1 MNLNGKLTISYGLSN
16 ALFDASKLA
25 LDETERFSLK
35 EVPNMILVKFLLKD
49 KESVLM
55 DFFKK
60 MHVKEENLKNALEHQ
75 LHPYLLGKKAKEI
88 KADDEVYRLDLKRFN
103 SRTFCKA
110 AENSINLYNVI
121 DENCFILA
129 MLTETENELSNPYD
143 KAFVDFLKELNIDP
157 EVAECYFEGK
167 LRKLEII
174 YSEIETDERI
184 FS

>member
-1 MNLNGKLTISYGLSN
+1 MHSHEKSQISFGF
-16 ALFDASKLA
+16 ADVLFDASKLA

-55 DFFKK
+55 DFLKK
-60 MHVKEENLKNALEHQ
+60 MHVKDEDLQNALEHQ
-75 LHPYLLGKKAKEI
+75 IHPYLIGKKAKEI
-88 KADDEVYRLDLKRFN
+88 RVDKEAYRLDLKRFN
-103 SRTFCKA
+103 FKTFWKA
-110 AENSINLYNVI
+110 VENSTGLYNLV

-129 MLTETENELSNPYD
+129 MLTETEQESNNPYD
-143 KAFVDFLKELNIDP
+143 KAFVDFLNELNIDP
-157 EVAECYFEGK
+157 EVAECYFQGK

-174 YSEIETDERI
+174 YSEIETTDRI